1 MTATNLGIINYL
13 VVVRIVRLDS
23 LDADVRDQFLT
34 IVNEV
39 TKIRYAQFFSLN
51 QVSRKA
57 VSEADNTVRM
67 LTPEERSERVD
78 VMKPV

>member
-23 LDADVRDQFLT
+23 LDADVRDQLLT

-51 QVSRKA
+51 
-57 VSEADNTVRM
+57 
-67 LTPEERSERVD
+67 
-78 VMKPV
+78 